1 MCADTFRAG
10 AFDQLKQNA
19 TKARIPF
26 YGSYTETDPAKIA
39 ADGVERFKAEK
50 NDLIIVDTSGR
61 HKQEDSL
68 FEEMRQV
75 SEMVKPD
82 MTIFVMDSSI
92 GQAAFDQAKAFKA
105 TVDIGSVIIT
115 KLDGHAKGGGAISA
129 VAATKSPIIFIGTGE
144 HIDEFEAF
152 DTKPFVSR
160 LLGLGDWTGFIDKI
174 QDVIPTDQ
182 QPELLDKL
190 AAGQFTMRILYEQF
204 ANIQK
209 MGPMSTVMSMI
220 PGFGND
226 MMPKG
231 QEKQSQA
238 KIKRMMC
245 LMDSMTDEELDTTD
259 LKKLQDPKRMERIGK
274 GAGRRPE
281 DVVELLEEYK
291 RLSKM
296 MGKMKG
302 LKVPK
307 KGGTGSSRRS
317 IRICG
322 RWRGRSA
329 ADAQTDRR
337 HGGAPEHAQAAGGTG
352 PGADAADD
360 GEDDERRKDATGHG
374 VLVGRGEAERVSCSP
389 TEGSARLH
397 LASTRTT
404 PRRLF
409 HVRSAGHRV
418 GPHVPRARARH
429 TDTRVSFVNPR
440 ATRPVLR

>member
-1 MCADTFRAG
+1 MFVGLQGCGKTTTCTKYAYHYQRKGFKPALVCADTFRAG

-26 YGSYTETDPAKIA
+26 YGSYTKTDPAKIA

-274 GAGRRPE
+274 GGGAATGGRGGASGGVQAPIEDDGKDEGAEGSQEGGVRAAAGDQSE
-281 DVVELLEEYK
+281 SAAD
-291 RLSKM
+291 
-296 MGKMKG
+296 
-302 LKVPK
+302 
-307 KGGTGSSRRS
+307 GGGDP
-317 IRICG
+317 
-322 RWRGRSA
+322 A

-337 HGGAPEHAQAAGGTG
+337 HGGLQNMLKQLEGQDLGQMQQMMGKMMKGGKMP
-352 PGADAADD
+352 PGM
-360 GEDDERRKDATGHG
+360 G
-374 VLVGRGEAERVSCSP
+374 
-389 TEGSARLH
+389 
-397 LASTRTT
+397 
-404 PRRLF
+404 F
-409 HVRSAGHRV
+409 
-418 GPHVPRARARH
+418 
-429 TDTRVSFVNPR
+429 
-440 ATRPVLR
+440 